1 MNMNMI
7 SVFCSVAGL
16 ILILGFV
23 AQSVFYKTPKK
34 MNNTTAFECG
44 FEGISSS
51 RLPFSIRFFLFIV
64 LFLVFDVET
73 VILIPI
79 LSKSLIDMSF
89 NLFFVLI
96 AFLFILFLG
105 LMYEWSAGTLEWK

>member
-1 MNMNMI
+1 MVM
-7 SVFCSVAGL
+7 VFCSAAILV
-16 ILILGFV
+16 LILGFV
-23 AQSVFYKTPKK
+23 ALSVAYKMPKK

-44 FEGISSS
+44 FESISSS
-51 RLPFSIRFFLFIV
+51 RLPFSLRFFLFII

-73 VILIPI
+73 VILLPI

-96 AFLFILFLG
+96 AFLLILFLG
-105 LMYEWSAGTLEWK
+105 LMYEWKAGTLEWK